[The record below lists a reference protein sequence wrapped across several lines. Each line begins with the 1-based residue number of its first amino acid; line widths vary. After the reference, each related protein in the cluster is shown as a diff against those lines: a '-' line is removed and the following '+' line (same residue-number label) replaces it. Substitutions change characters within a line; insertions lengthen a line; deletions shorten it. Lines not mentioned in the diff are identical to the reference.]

1 MIIYFCPK
9 FLFCHSTEKCIIF
22 RVLNRVVTP
31 MKWYVSFTSTGRG
44 ARQDECLRED
54 EQVRGRAEIK
64 RAGSQWCGAQ
74 EQLSLPGAE
83 AGDLWS
89 LFCGSPRHGFF
100 VIQVAFPSTSETGT
114 AKLGSSRPRTVKP
127 GSSTRQRLRAVPK
140 VLQARHGARS
150 QGHEAARW
158 VLLRLLVS
166 RCQSRRSLAW
176 LFSTAWTGRYRR
188 GHTEAEALTS
198 ALGKWGTVCSLIR
211 NIIFFMVH
219 ANLPCFPYKKM
230 PATHAKQPC
239 LISFFKSSFTVTAP
253 IAANNPCPGNKQG
266 SAFWVSA
273 EGLPVSLWLTTGRV
287 ILKHTPLVMWFW
299 YSPKSFRLR
308 SRGDLCLQESFWSSM
323 CPRAGQ
329 TSAR

>member
-1 MIIYFCPK
+1 M
-9 FLFCHSTEKCIIF
+9 
-22 RVLNRVVTP
+22 
-31 MKWYVSFTSTGRG
+31 
-44 ARQDECLRED
+44 RED

-166 RCQSRRSLAW
+166 RCQSRRSLA
-176 LFSTAWTGRYRR
+176 
-188 GHTEAEALTS
+188 
-198 ALGKWGTVCSLIR
+198 
-211 NIIFFMVH
+211 
-219 ANLPCFPYKKM
+219 
-230 PATHAKQPC
+230 
-239 LISFFKSSFTVTAP
+239 
-253 IAANNPCPGNKQG
+253 
-266 SAFWVSA
+266 
-273 EGLPVSLWLTTGRV
+273 
-287 ILKHTPLVMWFW
+287 
-299 YSPKSFRLR
+299 
-308 SRGDLCLQESFWSSM
+308 
-323 CPRAGQ
+323 
-329 TSAR
+329 